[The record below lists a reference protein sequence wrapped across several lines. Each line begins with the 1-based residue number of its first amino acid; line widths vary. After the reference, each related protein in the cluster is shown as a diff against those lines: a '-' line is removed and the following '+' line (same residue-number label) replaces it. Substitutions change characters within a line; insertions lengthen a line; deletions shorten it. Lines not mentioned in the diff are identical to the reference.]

1 MLARGARY
9 TDGVVGLFEGW
20 DVRLCRLGSIRG
32 NIKLLEI
39 GVKGDVLDR
48 VLSLVLCI
56 VRLSIED
63 ESNTSASFLCHTRS
77 ICRHDSPPKAYSN
90 HT

>member
-9 TDGVVGLFEGW
+9 SDGVVGLFKGW
-20 DVRLCRLGSIRG
+20 NVRLCRLGSICG
-32 NIKLLEI
+32 NIELLEV

-56 VRLSIED
+56 VRLSIEG
-63 ESNTSASFLCHTRS
+63 ESNASASSPCHVLS
-77 ICRHDSPPKAYSN
+77 FCKHDSPPKAYSS